1 MDTRGWQR
9 NAAGLSGLS
18 FFTIGASGSWS
29 TFILTPTLE
38 KKNIN
43 RIQARKKVNRFEL
56 PMYFIRI
63 LILSIKNS

>member
-38 KKNIN
+38 KNIN
-43 RIQARKKVNRFEL
+43 RIQARIKK
-56 PMYFIRI
+56 
-63 LILSIKNS
+63 LIDLSYVFH